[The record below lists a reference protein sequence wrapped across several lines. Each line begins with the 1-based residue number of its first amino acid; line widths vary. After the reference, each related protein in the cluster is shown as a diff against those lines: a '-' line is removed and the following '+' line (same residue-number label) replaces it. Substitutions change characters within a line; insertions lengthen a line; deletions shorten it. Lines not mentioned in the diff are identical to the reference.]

1 MENFF
6 DFLAEAL
13 ENFSK
18 DIEIKQVGHH
28 FVGDYTVDTT
38 KTLEKGWETAIWKH
52 FDNIIV
58 VQRYPDRESAEIG
71 HKIWRA
77 ICAGKPY
84 AAYNLDTKKV
94 EEL

>member
-1 MENFF
+1 MDNFF
-6 DFLAEAL
+6 DWLTEAL

-28 FVGDYTVDTT
+28 FIGDYTVDTT
-38 KTLEKGWETAIWKH
+38 KTHKGWETAIWKR

-58 VQRYPDRESAEIG
+58 VQRYPDRESAEKG

-77 ICAGKPY
+77 ICAANPY